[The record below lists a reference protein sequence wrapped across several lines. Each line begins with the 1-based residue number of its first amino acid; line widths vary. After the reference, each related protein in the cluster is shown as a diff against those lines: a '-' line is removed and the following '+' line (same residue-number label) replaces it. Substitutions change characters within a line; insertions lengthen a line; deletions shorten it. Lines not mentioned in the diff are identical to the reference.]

1 MPKKILVADDEEEIV
16 FLLKRRLSKSG
27 YEIIVAPNG
36 VEAFALAKREAPDLL
51 ILDVMMPELDGLTVC
66 FRLKTDPKYQHM
78 KIILLTARDQQK
90 DKHAGETVGA
100 DVYVTKPFEP
110 DDLIKK
116 IQELLEQ

>member
-1 MPKKILVADDEEEIV
+1 MPKKILIVDDEEEII
-16 FLLKRRLSKSG
+16 FLLKRRLSKNG
-27 YEIIVAPNG
+27 YEVVLAHNG
-36 VEAFALAKREAPDLL
+36 VEALAVAQRERPDLL

-66 FRLKTDPKYQHM
+66 FKLKTDPKYQSI

-116 IQELLEQ
+116 VQELIGQ